1 MIHSFKIKPIRE
13 NAIGY
18 KTFIDDKKV
27 TLSALDIIMRPGE
40 IPLVK
45 TELVSM
51 PDAEFYGELEITD
64 NELIRMVEKRLD
76 NVEFMEKFTEK
87 VREWCM
93 RTHEHR
99 V

>member
-1 MIHSFKIKPIRE
+1 MVHSFKIKPIRE

-51 PDAEFYGELEITD
+51 PDAEFYGELEISD
-64 NELIRMVEKRLD
+64 DELIRMIEKRLNNID
-76 NVEFMEKFTEK
+76 FMDKFVEK
-87 VREWCM
+87 VREWYM
-93 RTHEHR
+93 RTHEHT

>member
-13 NAIGY
+13 NAY

-51 PDAEFYGELEITD
+51 PDTEFYGDLEIAD

-76 NVEFMEKFTEK
+76 NVEFMEKFTER
-87 VREWCM
+87 VREWYM
-93 RTHEHR
+93 RTHEHS